1 MKNLNEFIKESNK
14 DRANLSLSIQALNN
28 LLFTLAYTYKWD
40 DEIDKWKR
48 AEYENLYI
56 TLYKEGKKVFGD
68 EFTELNEENIEKV
81 QTRA

>member
-1 MKNLNEFIKESNK
+1 MKTLNNFIKESNK
-14 DRANLSLSIQALNN
+14 ERVNVSLSIESINN
-28 LLFTLAYTYKWD
+28 LLFALAYTYKWD

-56 TLYKEGKKVFGD
+56 NLYKEGKKVFGD

-81 QTRA
+81 ETRS

>member
-1 MKNLNEFIKESNK
+1 MKTLNNFIKESNK
-14 DRANLSLSIQALNN
+14 ERVNVSLSIESINN
-28 LLFTLAYTYKWD
+28 LLFALAYTYKWD

-56 TLYKEGKKVFGD
+56 NLYKEGKKVFGD

>member
-1 MKNLNEFIKESNK
+1 MKTLNNFIQESTKN
-14 DRANLSLSIQALNN
+14 RATLSLSLQSLNN
-28 LLFTLAYTYKWD
+28 LLFTLAYSYKWD
-40 DEIDKWKR
+40 DEADKWKK
-48 AEYENLYI
+48 AEYEDLYI